1 MESGNSPQQNTVEY
15 KEKLCI
21 LFDWLEEKQAED
33 ICALDVGGINSVT
46 EGMIFAS
53 AANVR
58 HAQALADWILERLS
72 RRGLEFLGM
81 EGYRKGGWIL
91 IDCNDVLVNI
101 FQAEE
106 RRFYNLEGLWSDAPV
121 VKRSGNEL

>member
-1 MESGNSPQQNTVEY
+1 MDNENKPPRNTEGY
-15 KEKLCI
+15 QEKMRI
-21 LFDWLEEKQAED
+21 LFHWLEEKQAED
-33 ICALDVGGINSVT
+33 ILALDVTGINAVT
-46 EGMIFAS
+46 EGMIVAS

-58 HAQALADWILERLS
+58 HAQDLADWILEQLS
-72 RRGLEFLGM
+72 ARDLEFLGM

-121 VKRSGNEL
+121 FKRTGDAS

>member
-1 MESGNSPQQNTVEY
+1 MDNGNKPFQTSAKSQ
-15 KEKLCI
+15 EKIRILC
-21 LFDWLEEKQAED
+21 DWLEEKQAED
-33 ICALDVGGINSVT
+33 ILALDVGGINSVT

-58 HAQALADWILERLS
+58 HAQALADWILEQLS
-72 RRGLEFLGM
+72 KWDFELLGM

-101 FQAEE
+101 FQADE

-121 VKRSGNEL
+121 VKRTEDES